1 VLLRA
6 VQDCSTRYR
15 PITPATGEC
24 SCPLRY
30 HEPMTPAIRAPRG
43 TSLRCR
49 GWKQEAALRMLMNN
63 LDPDVAERPAD
74 LVVYGG
80 AGKAAR
86 DWPSF
91 HAIVREL
98 ENLGHD
104 ETLLVQSGRPVGVF
118 RTHEEA
124 PRVLIANANLV
135 GHWSNWEQFRAL
147 ERLGLTM
154 YGQMTAGSWIYIGTQ
169 GILQGTYETFAAAAR
184 KHFGGSLAGRL
195 VVSGGLGGMGGA
207 QPLAATMN
215 GAAFLGI
222 EADAARIQKRIENG
236 YCDAMAD
243 DLDEALAMLREAMRQ
258 GQPKSVGLAGNCAEV
273 LPELVR
279 RGVVPD
285 LLTDQTSAHD
295 PLNGYIPAGHSVEQA
310 DLFRARDP
318 DGYLNAAL
326 DSIATHVRAMLD
338 LQRMG
343 AVTFDYGNNIRRFA
357 ADRGVTDAFRIPGF
371 VPEYIRPLFCEG
383 RGPFRWVALSGEPAD
398 IAATD
403 ALICRMFSSNPG
415 LSRWISL
422 AREKV
427 HFQGLPARICW
438 LGYGERAEFAL
449 EMNRM
454 VAAGKLQA
462 PIVIGRDHLDC
473 GSVASPYRETEDML
487 DGSDAVA
494 DWPILNALL
503 NTASGATWVSVHNGG
518 GVGIGYSQHAGQVTV
533 ADGTAQSA
541 RCLERVM
548 TCDPGIG
555 VLRHVDAG
563 YREAIDFADRTG
575 LRAPMRPN
583 P

>member
-1 VLLRA
+1 MNPV
-6 VQDCSTRYR
+6 
-15 PITPATGEC
+15 
-24 SCPLRY
+24 
-30 HEPMTPAIRAPRG
+30 IRASRG
-43 TSLRCR
+43 NCLRCR

-63 LDPDVAERPAD
+63 LDPEVAERPAD

-98 ENLGHD
+98 EGLAGD
-104 ETLLVQSGRPVGVF
+104 ETLLVQSGKPVGVF

-135 GHWSNWEQFRAL
+135 GHWSNWDQFRAL

-184 KHFGGSLAGRL
+184 KHFDGSLAGRL
-195 VVSGGLGGMGGA
+195 VVTGGLGGMGGA

-215 GAAFLGI
+215 GAVFLGV
-222 EADAARIQKRIENG
+222 EVDPARIRKRIETG
-236 YCDAMAD
+236 YCEVITHS
-243 DLDEALAMLREAMRQ
+243 LDEALAILRKAIEAR
-258 GQPKSVGLAGNCAEV
+258 QPKSVGLVGNCAEV

-279 RGVVPD
+279 RGLVPD
-285 LLTDQTSAHD
+285 LLTDQTGAHD
-295 PLNGYIPAGHSVEQA
+295 PLNGYIPAGYTVGQA
-310 DLFRARDP
+310 AGFRARDP
-318 DGYLNAAL
+318 QGYVNAAL
-326 DSIATHVRAMLD
+326 DSIAVHVRAMLD

-343 AVTFDYGNNIRRFA
+343 AVAFDYGNNIRRFA
-357 ADRGVTDAFRIPGF
+357 ADRGVSDAFRIPGF

-383 RGPFRWVALSGEPAD
+383 RGPFRWVALSGEPSD

-403 ALICRMFSSNPG
+403 QLVCRMFSSNPS
-415 LSRWISL
+415 LTRWISL
-422 AREKV
+422 ARQKV

-462 PIVIGRDHLDC
+462 PVVIGRDHLDC
-473 GSVASPYRETEDML
+473 GSVASPYRETEAMQ
-487 DGSDAVA
+487 DGSDAIA

-503 NTASGATWVSVHNGG
+503 NTASGASWVSVHNGG
-518 GVGIGYSQHAGQVTV
+518 GVGIGYAQHAGQVTV
-533 ADGTAQSA
+533 ADGTDQSA

-555 VLRHVDAG
+555 ILRHADAR
-563 YREAIDFADRTG
+563 YREAIDFAAGAG
-575 LRAPMRPN
+575 LRVPMRSS
-583 P
+583 

>member
-1 VLLRA
+1 M
-6 VQDCSTRYR
+6 S
-15 PITPATGEC
+15 
-24 SCPLRY
+24 
-30 HEPMTPAIRAPRG
+30 PAIRAPRG

-98 ENLGHD
+98 ENLGDD

-135 GHWSNWEQFRAL
+135 GHWSNWDQFRAL

-222 EADAARIQKRIENG
+222 EADAARIQKRIETG
-236 YCDAMAD
+236 YCDAMTH
-243 DLDEALAMLREAMRQ
+243 DLDEALAMLREAVRQ

-279 RGVVPD
+279 RCVVPD
-285 LLTDQTSAHD
+285 MLTDQTSAHD

-310 DLFRARDP
+310 ALFRSRDP

-326 DSIATHVRAMLD
+326 DSIAMHVRAMLD

-343 AVTFDYGNNIRRFA
+343 AITFDYGNNIRRFA

-403 ALICRMFSSNPG
+403 ALIYRMFSSNSG

-422 AREKV
+422 ARQKV

-503 NTASGATWVSVHNGG
+503 NTASGASWVSVHNGG

-563 YREAIDFADRTG
+563 YREAIDFADCAG

-583 P
+583 S